1 MQYSLFCFISHTV
14 LLVHMADANAL
25 VIGGTGLVG
34 RHTVVELHGKD
45 TNIITLSRGTN
56 EFKFPDRLAVAIT
69 NDERGDNPGSAVI
82 TV

>member
-1 MQYSLFCFISHTV
+1 MQHSPFYFISHTV
-14 LLVHMADANAL
+14 SLVHMADTNAL
-25 VIGGTGLVG
+25 VIGGTGFIG
-34 RHTVVELHGKD
+34 RHTVVKLCTRHD
-45 TNIITLSRGTN
+45 ITTLSQGTN